1 MLFLFHL
8 SQNLAIARFCDIMMD
23 VMDVAAMTTKRSS
36 RPRQILKTALVAGGV
51 LLVST
56 VSPLGG
62 SLLVKQL
69 IAQYFQNKKLR
80 RERFLQDLKR
90 LQDRKLIDYRQLPDG
105 RVKITLTKQGK
116 EKTLMFDLDR
126 MTLPKQSWD
135 GKWRLVIFDIPD
147 RQKKAREALR
157 QKIKNLGFYHLQKSV
172 FITPYD
178 CENEIDF
185 ICSIFEINR
194 NNVLLLEVNWFEGA
208 EKIQHYFKI

>member
-1 MLFLFHL
+1 M
-8 SQNLAIARFCDIMMD
+8 AR
-23 VMDVAAMTTKRSS
+23 TTKRDS
-36 RPRQILKTALVAGGV
+36 RPRQILTTALAAGGV

-62 SLLVKQL
+62 SLLVRQL
-69 IAQYFQNKKLR
+69 ITQYFQNKKLR

-105 RVKITLTKQGK
+105 KVKITLTKQGK

-126 MTLPKQSWD
+126 MALPKQSWD
-135 GKWRLVIFDIPD
+135 GKWRLIVFDIPD

-157 QKIKNLGFYHLQKSV
+157 QKIKDLGLYPLQKSV

-194 NNVLLLEVNWFEGA
+194 NNVLLLEVNRFEGV
-208 EKIQHYFKI
+208 EKLQHYFKI